1 MSRVVLDPPT
11 FSLVD
16 FDPDEII
23 AIIEGLLDDIGLDGP
38 VTLEVDQTTPLGM
51 ASVRSVEPLMLFVES
66 GALEDPRKLRGLSSS
81 GARNVLGRLLFRA
94 NDRLDPAFGEPP
106 DDDQLPL
113 ELSTAWDVY
122 CAGRLVRLGHH
133 HFDERQRRLYQFRTR
148 HGFTDSADAAFGR
161 LWDGEGLTWADI
173 EGISASATAAA

>member
-1 MSRVVLDPPT
+1 MSRVILDPPT

-16 FDPDEII
+16 FEPDEII
-23 AIIEGLLDDIGLDGP
+23 AIIEGLLDDIGIEGP

-51 ASVRSVEPLMLFVES
+51 ASVRSVDPMVLFVES
-66 GALEDPRKLRGLSSS
+66 GALEDPRKLRHLSPS

-94 NDRLDPAFGEPP
+94 HDRLDPAFGDPP
-106 DDDQLPL
+106 ADGELPL

-122 CAGRLVRLGHH
+122 CTGRLVRLGHT

-148 HGFTDSADAAFGR
+148 HGFTDASDAAFR
-161 LWDGEGLTWADI
+161 QLWDGNGLTWADL
-173 EGISASATAAA
+173 EGISASASAAA